1 MLSRSFTAWSC
12 VLFSPLVTSQ
22 NLAQAWNSIPLRL
35 LLQILGPQNNVL
47 FVKRSVRHPYKV
59 KKKKKEPFP
68 LNYVRQYTR
77 CLGIRALGNQLP
89 SLMLFG
95 SVPCLCRSMGL
106 DAPFPFRAAKEDHR
120 RMRGRES

>member
-22 NLAQAWNSIPLRL
+22 NLAQALNSILLRL

-59 KKKKKEPFP
+59 KKKKKK
-68 LNYVRQYTR
+68 N
-77 CLGIRALGNQLP
+77 
-89 SLMLFG
+89 LF
-95 SVPCLCRSMGL
+95 L
-106 DAPFPFRAAKEDHR
+106 
-120 RMRGRES
+120 